1 MKKYQLLREEAS
13 CDGTTYNAEA
23 GGSRVRVQPRL
34 HGKILFGKRV
44 EVAAQWPQM
53 LRTFP

>member
-1 MKKYQLLREEAS
+1 MTKYQLLREEAS

-44 EVAAQWPQM
+44 EVAAQWPRM
-53 LRTFP
+53 LRAFP